1 LFKAVL
7 TAIAMKRIPGIRASI
22 AGFFPVQLLG
32 LHLQRNFILLFFW
45 LLLFGF
51 VSGFIGKSYGIHY
64 LFLYPE
70 YLGDVSIWSFGL
82 LGFAYGGFV
91 MAFNITAYIFHARR
105 FPFLATLSAPF
116 LKFCLN
122 NSILPIVFYL
132 FYTIRTF
139 VFLLYNEF
147 EDPLKSFIWLG
158 AFTVGMLLF
167 ILASLGYFF
176 GVNKDMAR
184 LFGVDAASRARRQ
197 EIRLALLRLKKSGTS
212 PWLEDSPVKYYL
224 RRPFKIAVARSALH
238 YDPGALWK
246 VFRQNHVS
254 GSIFQL
260 GIMLSLFGLGLFR
273 EIPVFRVPAGAAFML
288 LFTLWLMLAGTV
300 HFLLKRW
307 AFPFFIIFL
316 LSVHWISTWERFSV
330 TNYAYGLSYSNPT
343 PYHPDSLVLD
353 YIKRD
358 AFRQD
363 LKFHESML
371 QRWRKKV
378 RRGGSSKKKPLAI
391 FITCSGGGSKAA
403 YWSFIS
409 LQHAD
414 SMLGGKL
421 LEHTVL
427 ITGASGGMVGA
438 SYLRELMLRE
448 KQGEIPSIYDSIY
461 AEQIGADLLNG
472 IATTIALNDAFLRVQ
487 RFHEGEN
494 RYTKDRGYAFELQLN
509 ENTDQA
515 FSRRLGDYKEPEM
528 RAIIPLM
535 VFNPTILNDGKRLLV
550 SPLPI
555 SFLTNNFPGRNTG
568 YRPITEDIEFS
579 HLFREN
585 GADQVRFS
593 SVVRMNATFPYILP
607 TVSLPSSPSLEIADA
622 GMRDNYGVRTALR
635 YLYHLRNWFERNT
648 RGILLIRV
656 HDSRSYAYDQPY
668 TPGILKQWFTP
679 LSGIVNNLN
688 SVHQQENDQWLQ
700 FAGSWYKGPIEV
712 VDFRLSEVLP
722 DEISLSWHLTSRE
735 KAKIKAGLRH
745 VRMEKAIERIREL
758 MR

>member
-1 LFKAVL
+1 MRDFSAD
-7 TAIAMKRIPGIRASI
+7 AMKRIPGLWASI
-22 AGFFPVQLLG
+22 TGFFPLQLLG
-32 LHLQRNFILLFFW
+32 LHVQRNFILLFFW
-45 LLLFGF
+45 MLLFGF

-70 YLGDVSIWSFGL
+70 YLGEVSIWSFGL
-82 LGFAYGGFV
+82 VGFAFGGFV
-91 MAFNITAYIFHARR
+91 MAFNITAYIFHAQR

-122 NSILPIVFYL
+122 NSLLPALFFVFY
-132 FYTIRTF
+132 IVRTF
-139 VFLLYNEF
+139 GFLLYTEYEN
-147 EDPLKSFIWLG
+147 PLKTFLWLG
-158 AFTVGMLLF
+158 AFTAGMLLF
-167 ILASLGYFF
+167 IIASLGYFF

-184 LFGVDAASRARRQ
+184 LFGVDSASRARRQ
-197 EIRLALLRLKKSGTS
+197 EIRMALLRLRKSGAT
-212 PWLEDSPVKYYL
+212 PWQESAPVKYYL
-224 RRPFKIAVARSALH
+224 RRPLKIGIARSATH
-238 YDPGALWK
+238 YDPGTLWK

-288 LFTLWLMLAGTV
+288 LFTLLLMLAGTV
-300 HFLLKRW
+300 HFFLRRW
-307 AFPFFIIFL
+307 SFLFFVSFL

-330 TNYAYGLSYSNPT
+330 TNYAYGLTYSNPV
-343 PYHPDSLVLD
+343 PYHPDSLLFD
-353 YIKRD
+353 YLQRD

-363 LKFHESML
+363 LKFHEGML

-378 RRGGSSKKKPLAI
+378 RRGGSSKQKPLAI

-403 YWSFIS
+403 YWSFLS

-414 SMLGGKL
+414 SLLGGRL

-427 ITGASGGMVGA
+427 ITGASGGMLGA
-438 SYLRELMLRE
+438 SYLRELMLRQ
-448 KQGEIPSIYDSIY
+448 KQGEIASIYDSRY
-461 AEQIGADLLNG
+461 AEQMGADLLNG

-528 RAIIPLM
+528 RAIIPAM
-535 VFNPTILNDGKRLLV
+535 VFNPTILNDGKRLLI

-555 SFLTNNFPGRNTG
+555 SFLTNNFPGRTTG
-568 YRPITEDIEFS
+568 FRPITEDVEFS
-579 HLFREN
+579 HLFAN
-585 GADQVRFS
+585 HGADQVRFS

-607 TVSLPSSPSLEIADA
+607 TVSLPSNPSLEIADA
-622 GMRDNYGVRTALR
+622 GMRDNFGVRTSLR

-648 RGILLIRV
+648 RGILLVRV
-656 HDSRSYAYDQPY
+656 HDSRSYAYDEPY
-668 TPGILKQWFTP
+668 NPGILSQWFTP
-679 LSGIVNNLN
+679 LSGMVNNLT

-700 FAGSWYKGPIEV
+700 FAGSWYKGTIEV
-712 VDFRLSEVLP
+712 VDFRLSEVLR
-722 DEISLSWHLTSRE
+722 DEISLSWHLTNRE
-735 KAKIKAGLRH
+735 KMKIRSALRH
-745 VRMEKAIERIREL
+745 PRMVTAIERIEEL
-758 MR
+758 MK